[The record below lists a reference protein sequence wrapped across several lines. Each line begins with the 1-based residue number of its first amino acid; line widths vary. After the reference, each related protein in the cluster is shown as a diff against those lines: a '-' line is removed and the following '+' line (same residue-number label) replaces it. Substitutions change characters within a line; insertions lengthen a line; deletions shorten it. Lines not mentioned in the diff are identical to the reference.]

1 MWVKVFE
8 VTDFLPRPR
17 TAVPGGNKKEK
28 LNSKGEENQ
37 TFDKDAPGPM
47 LSEGYI
53 YSGRIFPAVNI

>member
-28 LNSKGEENQ
+28 LNCIGEENQ
-37 TFDKDAPGPM
+37 AFDKDAPGLM

-53 YSGRIFPAVNI
+53 YSGRILPAVNI